1 MSSPKKDLLF
11 EIDLWISCRNISIN
25 MCWKLKQFNLR
36 CRKLHCCQ
44 INTIWH
50 LTIEFAY
57 RVRFRCFSY
66 FPLLFY
72 TLDELLPNFIFIF
85 SLIHFDWPIIKKNKK
100 IETWEAPQNNMMW
113 GWGASHLAH
122 LHKWEGEN
130 LWANDMW

>member
-72 TLDELLPNFIFIF
+72 TLDVASQFYFYFFNDPFW
-85 SLIHFDWPIIKKNKK
+85 SAHHQKTIKIWNL
-100 IETWEAPQNNMMW
+100 EAPQNNMMW